1 MEVKEFAEEGKRQ
14 GLITIVVSLDVKE
27 AFDAAWWLGILKT
40 LQEFIFPRNL
50 YYLTKSYLSERSA
63 VMTTNTLQV
72 ERKISKGCPQGS
84 CCGPGLWSIQY
95 NSLLNLEIRKQTKVI
110 AFADDLIIA
119 VKAERISEAEN
130 ITNIVMNNVLT
141 WAKNNKLSLM
151 KINQKL

>member
-1 MEVKEFAEEGKRQ
+1 
-14 GLITIVVSLDVKE
+14 
-27 AFDAAWWLGILKT
+27 
-40 LQEFIFPRNL
+40 
-50 YYLTKSYLSERSA
+50 
-63 VMTTNTLQV
+63 MTTNTLQV

>member
-63 VMTTNTLQV
+63 VMTTNTSHV
-72 ERKISKGCPQGS
+72 VRDVSK
-84 CCGPGLWSIQY
+84 
-95 NSLLNLEIRKQTKVI
+95 
-110 AFADDLIIA
+110 
-119 VKAERISEAEN
+119 
-130 ITNIVMNNVLT
+130 
-141 WAKNNKLSLM
+141 
-151 KINQKL
+151 